1 MGDNPRYDACLPVP
15 IKTIEVPR
23 GQVIHRRLGQVKL
36 RVRSGPERGRE
47 IEVRRSTIT
56 GGRSDVNDLVLS
68 DPSVST
74 THFELVLREGGVLLR
89 DRGST
94 NGTWI
99 GNMRIIEGWIGVG
112 TVFSPGQRIEIE
124 LVRAD
129 EVDVP
134 ISASDRFG
142 ELLGA
147 SPSMREVFSI
157 MERAATASLDVL
169 LHGETGTGKELAARA
184 VHSRSPRE
192 NKPFVVLDC
201 AALPRELAE
210 ATILGYK
217 KGAFTGA
224 HDDTAGCFEEAHEGT
239 LFMDEIGELPL
250 ELQPKLLRVLDRR
263 EVQRIGEV
271 RPRSVD
277 VRLVAA
283 THRDLRQMVGEGK
296 FRSDLYYRLAELT
309 ITLPPLRE
317 RGEDMLML
325 ADRFLET
332 FAKSRGVPLSLSDDA
347 RQMLKSHQWAGNVR
361 ELKKVIKRAAMLCP
375 EPRVGAE
382 DLILGTRSDPS
393 RDALEELY
401 NLPLEQARIAFE
413 REYFTRLLEQ
423 TGGNV
428 SEAARRTGYTR
439 QGLRDLLKRIG
450 VTR

>member
-1 MGDNPRYDACLPVP
+1 MPRSVP

-23 GQVIHRRLGQVKL
+23 GQVLHRRLGQVKL
-36 RVRSGPERGRE
+36 RVRTGSEAGRE
-47 IEVRRSTIT
+47 VEVERSTIT
-56 GGRSDVNDLVLS
+56 GGRSDINDLALT

-99 GNMRIIEGWIGVG
+99 GNARIVEAWIGVG
-112 TVFSPGQRIEIE
+112 TVFSPGQRIEVE
-124 LVRAD
+124 LVNAA

-134 ISASDRFG
+134 ISTSNSFG
-142 ELLGA
+142 DLLGA
-147 SPSMREVFSI
+147 SPSMREVFTI
-157 MERAATASLDVL
+157 LERSASASLDVL

-184 VHSRSPRE
+184 VHGASPRAD
-192 NKPFVVLDC
+192 KPFVVLDC

-224 HDDTAGCFEEAHEGT
+224 LEDSAGCFEEADGGT

-271 RPRSVD
+271 RTRPVD

-283 THRDLRQMVGEGK
+283 THRDLRHMVGEGD
-296 FRSDLYYRLAELT
+296 FRSDLYYRLAEMT
-309 ITLPPLRE
+309 VTLPPLRE
-317 RGEDMLML
+317 RGADVLML
-325 ADRFLET
+325 ADRFLEIFGQARGMPLT
-332 FAKSRGVPLSLSDDA
+332 FSEDA
-347 RQMLKSHQWAGNVR
+347 RQMLRSHRWAGNVR
-361 ELKKVIKRAAMLCP
+361 ELKKVVKRAAMLCP
-375 EPRVGAE
+375 EPEVAAE
-382 DLILGTRSDPS
+382 DLILGTRNDPGH
-393 RDALEELY
+393 DAMEELY
-401 NLPLEQARIAFE
+401 RLPLEQARMAFE

-450 VTR
+450 VTRG

>member
-1 MGDNPRYDACLPVP
+1 MP

-23 GQVIHRRLGQVKL
+23 GQVVHRRLGRVKL
-36 RVRSGPERGRE
+36 RVRTGPDRGRE
-47 IEVRRSTIT
+47 IEVPRTSIT
-56 GGRSDVNDLVLS
+56 GGRSEVNDLVLS
-68 DPSVST
+68 DGSVST
-74 THFELVLREGGVLLR
+74 THFELVLRDGGVLLR

-99 GNMRIIEGWIGVG
+99 GNVRVVEAWIDVR
-112 TVFSPGQRIEIE
+112 TVFSPGQRIEVE
-124 LVRAD
+124 LLTAD

-134 ISASDRFG
+134 ISAHDRFE
-142 ELLGA
+142 ELHGA
-147 SPSMREVFSI
+147 SLAMREVFSVL
-157 MERAATASLDVL
+157 EQAAHASLDVL

-184 VHSRSPRE
+184 VHSRSPRASG
-192 NKPFVVLDC
+192 PFVVLDC

-224 HDDTAGCFEEAHEGT
+224 HDDNPGCFEEAHGGT

-250 ELQPKLLRVLDRR
+250 DLQPKLLRVLDRR

-271 RPRSVD
+271 KTRPVD

-296 FRSDLYYRLAELT
+296 FRGDLYYRLAELT
-309 ITLPPLRE
+309 VTLPALRE
-317 RGEDMLML
+317 RGSDVLLL
-325 ADRFLET
+325 ADRFLEG
-332 FAKSRGVPLSLSDDA
+332 FARIRGMPLSFTDDA
-347 RQMLKSHQWAGNVR
+347 YQALLSHPWAGNVR

-375 EPRVGAE
+375 GPRVRRDDLVLGSRSAVANDGAE
-382 DLILGTRSDPS
+382 EIYS
-393 RDALEELY
+393 
-401 NLPLEQARIAFE
+401 LPLEQARMAFE

-450 VTR
+450 VMR